1 MITRIKHKISVAFAG
16 YLLIGAASGLFI
28 YCGLGADC
36 FNSMVKGI
44 APYLHL
50 SVGTSSYV
58 IQLTM
63 LAIVLMLGGR
73 KQAGPGTVLGSLVV
87 TVIVN
92 LFGDTLAPVLEAAPL
107 AVRTAFVLIA
117 APLAG
122 LGLALIQRS
131 GLGSTANDILP
142 ILFSERLPQM
152 QFRTVRVAFD
162 CTELLA
168 GFVLGIR
175 PGFAT
180 LCAALL
186 IGPCIQ
192 ASFWLLDR
200 PRRPRLAHR
209 VR

>member
-1 MITRIKHKISVAFAG
+1 MKHKISAAFAG

-107 AVRTAFVLIA
+107 AVRTAFVLEQSA
-117 APLAG
+117 KKYSVSGAG
-122 LGLALIQRS
+122 KPALTIRRS
-131 GLGSTANDILP
+131 NQIK
-142 ILFSERLPQM
+142 RL
-152 QFRTVRVAFD
+152 
-162 CTELLA
+162 
-168 GFVLGIR
+168 
-175 PGFAT
+175 
-180 LCAALL
+180 
-186 IGPCIQ
+186 
-192 ASFWLLDR
+192 
-200 PRRPRLAHR
+200 
-209 VR
+209 